1 MVYLTREEHF
11 SAAHRLSI
19 DEWSAEKNKAV
30 FGKCANQNFHG
41 HNFLIKVTVKGEP
54 DPQTGF
60 AMNVTDLS
68 DIMKEKIIERFDHKN
83 LNVDVPDF
91 LNRQPTCENLC
102 IVIWEL
108 LEEEIVSNTNALLH
122 QVRVYET
129 PRMYVDYYGK
139 EGVFK

>member
-1 MVYLTREEHF
+1 MVYLTREESF

-19 DEWSAEKNKAV
+19 AEWSFEKNKAV

-54 DPQTGF
+54 DLRTGF

-68 DIMKEKIIERFDHKN
+68 KIMKDKIIDRFDHKN
-83 LNVDVPDF
+83 LNVDVTDF
-91 LNRQPTCENLC
+91 LKIQPTCENLS
-102 IVIWEL
+102 IVIWNL
-108 LEEEIVSNTNALLH
+108 LEKEISENTDAELH

-129 PRMYVDYYGK
+129 PRMYVDYFG
-139 EGVFK
+139 

>member
-1 MVYLTREEHF
+1 MVYLTREESF

-19 DEWSAEKNKAV
+19 DEWSEEKNKAI
-30 FGKCANQNFHG
+30 FGKCANRNFHG
-41 HNFLIKVTVKGEP
+41 HNFLVKITVKGEP
-54 DPQTGF
+54 DSQTGF

-68 DIMKEKIIERFDHKN
+68 KIMKDKIVERFDHKN

-91 LNRQPTCENLC
+91 VKIQPTCENLC

-108 LEEEIVSNTNALLH
+108 LVNEIADNTAAELH

-129 PRMYVDYYGK
+129 PRMYVDYYG
-139 EGVFK
+139 

>member
-19 DEWSAEKNKAV
+19 SEWSEEKNKAV

-60 AMNVTDLS
+60 SMNVTDLS
-68 DIMKEKIIERFDHKN
+68 DIMKDKIIERFDHKN
-83 LNVDVPDF
+83 LNLDVPDF
-91 LNRQPTCENLC
+91 LTRQPTCENLC

-108 LEEEIVSNTNALLH
+108 LEEEITKNTNALLH

-139 EGVFK
+139 GGK

>member
-19 DEWSAEKNKAV
+19 SEWSEEKNKAV

-60 AMNVTDLS
+60 SMNVTDLS
-68 DIMKEKIIERFDHKN
+68 DIMKDKIIERFDHKN
-83 LNVDVPDF
+83 LNLDVPDF
-91 LNRQPTCENLC
+91 LTRQPTCENLC

-108 LEEEIVSNTNALLH
+108 LEEEITKNTNALLH

-139 EGVFK
+139 